1 MFLKQLTQE
10 EKKAFADLFIILSE
24 ADEDFAA
31 EEFETFQDYC
41 KEMNINFYDFEKT
54 LTLDEITQVFRN
66 ASETSKKIA
75 YFEAINI
82 ISTDGILDPR
92 EIDILYKFGNDIG
105 IKEPEA
111 NFFVE
116 KFNELNALEL
126 EIDKIICEE

>member
-41 KEMNINFYDFEKT
+41 KEMNINFFDFEKI

-66 ASETSKKIA
+66 ASEPSKKIA

-92 EIDILYKFGNDIG
+92 EIDILNKFGNDIG